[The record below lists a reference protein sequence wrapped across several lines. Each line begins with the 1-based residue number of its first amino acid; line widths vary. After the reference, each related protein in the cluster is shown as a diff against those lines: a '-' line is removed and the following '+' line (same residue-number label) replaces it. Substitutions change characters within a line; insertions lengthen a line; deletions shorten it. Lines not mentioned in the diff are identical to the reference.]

1 MTDTIRIE
9 RDGRVLVVT
18 MNRPDKRNA
27 LTHAMY
33 AAMADAIDG
42 AQEDD
47 GIRVVLLT
55 GAGDAFTAGNDLV
68 DFQSN
73 PPRGTDTP
81 VARFLRAILNAEK
94 PLMAAVGGVAVGVGT
109 TMLLHCDIVVVSG
122 NAMLQT
128 PFADLALVPEA
139 GSSLLLP
146 QVVGTALASD
156 MFLTGRRLSGE
167 EAVKIGLAS
176 RFVPHA
182 ELETEAR
189 RIAHGIAAKV
199 PEAVRLTKGLLRRN
213 REETGARMA
222 HESALFTERLKSPEF
237 MEAATAFMQKRPP
250 NFG

>member
-1 MTDTIRIE
+1 MTDHIRIE

-18 MNRPDKRNA
+18 MNRPEKKNA

-42 AQEDD
+42 AQTDD

-55 GAGDAFTAGNDLV
+55 GVGEAFTSGNDLV

-81 VARFLRAILNAEK
+81 VARFLQSILNAEK

-109 TMLLHCDIVVVSG
+109 TMLLHCDLVVVSE

-128 PFADLALVPEA
+128 PFVDLALVPEA

-156 MFLTGRRLSGE
+156 MFLTGRRISGE

-176 RFVPHA
+176 RIAPHA
-182 ELETEAR
+182 ELEAEAR
-189 RIAHGIAAKV
+189 RIAQGIAAKA
-199 PEAVRLTKGLLRRN
+199 PESVKLTKGLLRRN
-213 REETGARMA
+213 REEIAARLML
-222 HESALFTERLKSPEF
+222 ESELFTERLASPEF

-250 NFG
+250 TFG

>member
-1 MTDTIRIE
+1 MTDHIRIE

-18 MNRPDKRNA
+18 MNRLEKKNA

-33 AAMADAIDG
+33 AAMADAIEG
-42 AQEDD
+42 AQTDD

-55 GAGDAFTAGNDLV
+55 GAGEAFTSGNDLV

-81 VARFLRAILNAEK
+81 VARFLRSILNAEK

-109 TMLLHCDIVVVSG
+109 TMLLHCDIVLVSE

-128 PFADLALVPEA
+128 PFVDLALVPEA

-146 QVVGTALASD
+146 QVVGTAIASD
-156 MFLTGRRLSGE
+156 MFLTGRRISGE
-167 EAVKIGLAS
+167 EAVKIGLAA
-176 RFVPHA
+176 RLAPHS
-182 ELETEAR
+182 ELEAEGR
-189 RIAHGIAAKV
+189 RLAHGIAAKA
-199 PEAVRLTKGLLRRN
+199 PEAVKLTKGLLRRN
-213 REETGARMA
+213 REETAARLML
-222 HESALFTERLKSPEF
+222 ESELFSERLKSPEF